1 MMKPNRKLAT
11 LTLVGALVFATCLTG
26 CGRRVATAPEAEV
39 PAVEEPAPSP
49 DVAEP
54 SAPPV
59 TNPGYETPPVITGS
73 LVVSNVEK
81 KKKGL
86 LFKKLVVK
94 GSILNTS
101 NQPLSGTIK
110 IDFKES
116 KGIINKSFVTSET
129 QTQVVAQLA
138 PGQSMPFEVTS
149 EKSGADDAEVTVE
162 TTAATAATMAPG
174 YAAGGLYGQATMGA
188 ASYPVAQPQRR

>member
-39 PAVEEPAPSP
+39 PAAEEPAPAPS
-49 DVAEP
+49 VEP

-59 TNPGYETPPVITGS
+59 TNPGYEQPPVITGS

-86 LFKKLVVK
+86 IFKKLVVK

-149 EKSGADDAEVTVE
+149 EKNGADDAEVTVE
-162 TTAATAATMAPG
+162 TSAATAATMAPG